1 MVPLNS
7 GPWNDYSPCEKV
19 NVLRSKVHPQQ
30 LETERKPDGLGLTS
44 GLKKKGV
51 WRGAGISE
59 NVILH
64 SYLLSSSEL
73 KCTFLFFS
81 EHFESIN

>member
-44 GLKKKGV
+44 GLKKKVCGV
-51 WRGAGISE
+51 GRGSLRMRYYIPTF
-59 NVILH
+59 
-64 SYLLSSSEL
+64 YLVLSSNVHSR
-73 KCTFLFFS
+73 FS
-81 EHFESIN
+81 QKTSSQ